1 MLRDLLTVLA
11 GLFVGVASGILGV
24 GGGILLVP
32 TMTIAF
38 SLPQHLA
45 QGTSLAAIIP
55 TSVVGA
61 VTHDRRGNVLRRA
74 ALYMALG
81 GVAGAVVGALIA
93 LRLPREV
100 LARAFALMLLFAA
113 YRLWPRKAETV
124 SQ

>member
-38 SLPQHLA
+38 GLPQQLA

>member
-32 TMTIAF
+32 MMTIGF
-38 SLPQHLA
+38 GLPQHLA

-74 ALYMALG
+74 ALYMAVG
-81 GVAGAVVGALIA
+81 GVAGAALGALVA

-100 LARAFALMLLFAA
+100 LARAFALVLLFAA

-124 SQ
+124 SS

>member
-11 GLFVGVASGILGV
+11 GLLVGVASGILGV

-32 TMTIAF
+32 VMTIAF
-38 SLPQHLA
+38 GLPQHLA

-55 TSVVGA
+55 TSAVGA

-81 GVAGAVVGALIA
+81 GVAGAAVGALIA

-100 LARAFALMLLFAA
+100 LTRAFALMLLFAA